1 MNVCPRRMRG
11 YVSVNRDRGPIV
23 VALYTRTDI
32 YIYIES
38 SIHVRIDT
46 RAIHAVGKRDAT

>member
-23 VALYTRTDI
+23 VADDTRTD
-32 YIYIES
+32 IYIES